1 MGKALSFCILPFWS
15 SILFK
20 LKAISQIFFQSVRL
34 DPIRNPISPIR
45 SNPIRILFPSPVSL
59 RRLVSEIIWEE
70 SLSPVNGLLLK
81 PPSMPVQVTLHSPGP
96 PPVPVVRRHR
106 GWLAPAA
113 HSETAFLPQLVLFI
127 LTAPETS
134 PRRVSAGSVV
144 DRRAACV
151 VCARVGGG
159 GLCVCVNCVN
169 RRISW

>member
-20 LKAISQIFFQSVRL
+20 LKAISQNFFPIGNIGSNQKSNQSNQIQSNQIF
-34 DPIRNPISPIR
+34 
-45 SNPIRILFPSPVSL
+45 FPSPVSL
-59 RRLVSEIIWEE
+59 RRLVSKIIWEE

-169 RRISW
+169 HWISW

>member
-20 LKAISQIFFQSVRL
+20 LKAISQNFFSNRSDWIQSEIQSVQS
-34 DPIRNPISPIR
+34 DPIQSDF
-45 SNPIRILFPSPVSL
+45 FPSPVSL

-70 SLSPVNGLLLK
+70 SLSLVNGLLLK

-151 VCARVGGG
+151 VCAALGCVWGG
-159 GLCVCVNCVN
+159 GLCVCV
-169 RRISW
+169 